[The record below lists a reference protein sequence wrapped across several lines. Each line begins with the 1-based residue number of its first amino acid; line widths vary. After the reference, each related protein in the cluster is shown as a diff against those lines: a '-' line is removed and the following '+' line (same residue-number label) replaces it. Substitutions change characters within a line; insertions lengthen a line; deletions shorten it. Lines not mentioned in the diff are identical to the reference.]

1 MRLAD
6 LAFEMIT
13 SLDELNSRFGMDYLR
28 TVERH
33 FDRPDAIALYGRRGE
48 SVAVRFVVSND
59 EPDAS
64 VVHCVMSEVRREDGV
79 GHAFDTAGEIA
90 PDAIQLAP
98 GAESE
103 VVCAIQLTDEYAVD
117 ATYIADIRVISDAE
131 TILRVPLRIRV
142 APERAGS

>member
-1 MRLAD
+1 
-6 LAFEMIT
+6 MIT

-33 FDRPDAIALYGRRGE
+33 FDRPDAIERDGCRGD

-79 GHAFDTAGEIA
+79 GRAFDMAVEVE

-98 GAESE
+98 GAEAE

-117 ATYIADIRVISDAE
+117 ATYIADIGVISDSE

-142 APERAGS
+142 APEKSGS

>member
-79 GHAFDTAGEIA
+79 GHAFDTAGEDCTRRYSAGTRCGI
-90 PDAIQLAP
+90 
-98 GAESE
+98 GS
-103 VVCAIQLTDEYAVD
+103 C
-117 ATYIADIRVISDAE
+117 
-131 TILRVPLRIRV
+131 LRDT
-142 APERAGS
+142 AH